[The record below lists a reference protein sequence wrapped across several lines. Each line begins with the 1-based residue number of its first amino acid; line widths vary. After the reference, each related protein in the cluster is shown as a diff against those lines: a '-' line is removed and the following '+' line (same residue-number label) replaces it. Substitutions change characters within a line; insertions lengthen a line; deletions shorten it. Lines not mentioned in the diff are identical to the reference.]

1 MILCVIFILHN
12 KNFGASY
19 REQRANSRSSSTAKR
34 SWSGKFFL
42 GGSTE
47 SVARMG
53 LNESLRDK
61 KISTDELLEK
71 GDANTAGEA
80 SQDQDVIVD

>member
-1 MILCVIFILHN
+1 M
-12 KNFGASY
+12 
-19 REQRANSRSSSTAKR
+19 
-34 SWSGKFFL
+34 

-61 KISTDELLEK
+61 KISTDELLGK